1 MAPAPTRTRM
11 PAKDLGTKHTCF
23 KCGTKF
29 YDMKKA
35 EPLCPKCGADQRQ
48 SPASK
53 PSTAAERRRAAPKP
67 VAPVEPE
74 AEEAE
79 ADADADDDEAEDAD
93 EADEDEP

>member
-1 MAPAPTRTRM
+1 M

-29 YDMKKA
+29 YDMKKP
-35 EPLCPKCGADQRQ
+35 EPICPKCGADQRQ

-53 PSTAAERRRAAPKP
+53 PSPSAERRSRPAKP

-79 ADADADDDEAEDAD
+79 KDLDEAD
-93 EADEDEP
+93 EADEEDADEGDDEP